1 MPAHPIASKYNEM
14 KNLFG
19 INPLSAEIT
28 EKFKE
33 INDLCQ
39 IEINGLTQIPLT
51 SRSTAT
57 GKNYVVFSNT
67 ANKYSRPVNI
77 DLYNAGCATNIS
89 GIKII
94 DEFWSNVQSH
104 TISTQ
109 DAHTITAVLYA
120 ICMNYCCCA
129 DLIHGV
135 KNNSGD
141 YFEKLVGHL
150 YSMHLN
156 VAPTNQM
163 NAVELDGESIS
174 LPTDFIFEVGAGRP
188 KFHVPA
194 KASTRERVVEVW
206 AQQRVLDGAF
216 GVGRF
221 LCLLTCIGGGLCRY
235 LCHGDLDQHHVLMG
249 SHYVAIVEYNRMH
262 LGLQVE
268 DLYRFMRKV
277 MEKHNWNLRLGGMM
291 LAAYERVLPMT
302 KEERRALYYLFL
314 YPEKYWKQINYYY
327 NANKAW
333 LPARN
338 IDKLKSL
345 KEQEEARQAFLR
357 EIK

>member
-57 GKNYVVFSNT
+57 GKNYVVFSNI

-174 LPTDFIFEVGAGRP
+174 LPTDFIFDLGAGKP

-194 KASTRERVVEVW
+194 KTSTRERVVEVW

-221 LCLLTCIGGGLCRY
+221 LCLLTCIGETNFY
-235 LCHGDLDQHHVLMG
+235 SNDM
-249 SHYVAIVEYNRMH
+249 SVAITCVPNQWINYQ
-262 LGLQVE
+262 LFISQI
-268 DLYRFMRKV
+268 K
-277 MEKHNWNLRLGGMM
+277 
-291 LAAYERVLPMT
+291 
-302 KEERRALYYLFL
+302 RAYYLDV
-314 YPEKYWKQINYYY
+314 PEKYNELNYRFPKIYVKEFGEFFHES
-327 NANKAW
+327 AN
-333 LPARN
+333 L
-338 IDKLKSL
+338 I
-345 KEQEEARQAFLR
+345 E
-357 EIK
+357 

>member
-1 MPAHPIASKYNEM
+1 MIKDPDKKECDNMPAHPIASKYNEM

-39 IEINGLTQIPLT
+39 IEINDLTQIPLT

-104 TISTQ
+104 TISAQ
-109 DAHTITAVLYA
+109 DAHTITAALYA

-174 LPTDFIFEVGAGRP
+174 LPTDFILDLGAGKP

-194 KASTRERVVEVW
+194 KTSTRERVVEVW

-221 LCLLTCIGGGLCRY
+221 LCLLTCIGETNFY
-235 LCHGDLDQHHVLMG
+235 SNDM
-249 SHYVAIVEYNRMH
+249 SVAITCVPNQWINYQ
-262 LGLQVE
+262 LFISQI
-268 DLYRFMRKV
+268 K
-277 MEKHNWNLRLGGMM
+277 
-291 LAAYERVLPMT
+291 
-302 KEERRALYYLFL
+302 RAYYLDV
-314 YPEKYWKQINYYY
+314 PEKYNELNYRFPKIHVKEFGEFFHES
-327 NANKAW
+327 A
-333 LPARN
+333 
-338 IDKLKSL
+338 SL
-345 KEQEEARQAFLR
+345 IE
-357 EIK
+357 

>member
-1 MPAHPIASKYNEM
+1 MIKDPDKKECNNMPAHSIASKYNEM

-67 ANKYSRPVNI
+67 ENKYSRPVNI

-174 LPTDFIFEVGAGRP
+174 LPTDFIFDLGAGKP

-194 KASTRERVVEVW
+194 KTSTRERVVEVW

-221 LCLLTCIGGGLCRY
+221 LCLLTCIGETNFY
-235 LCHGDLDQHHVLMG
+235 SNDM
-249 SHYVAIVEYNRMH
+249 SVAITCVPNQWINYQ
-262 LGLQVE
+262 LFISQI
-268 DLYRFMRKV
+268 K
-277 MEKHNWNLRLGGMM
+277 
-291 LAAYERVLPMT
+291 
-302 KEERRALYYLFL
+302 RAYYLDV
-314 YPEKYWKQINYYY
+314 PEKYNELNYRFPKIYVKEFGEFFHES
-327 NANKAW
+327 AN
-333 LPARN
+333 L
-338 IDKLKSL
+338 I
-345 KEQEEARQAFLR
+345 E
-357 EIK
+357 